1 MLALSEGGVLD
12 TVTLPGQTV
21 YPEGRTQDD
30 LNIYYFA
37 YYFAPFK
44 GFYSYTNDP
53 PLPRCDLYAAKTSI
67 YWVFSWDFGKF
78 NIHHVPVKAADI
90 SPYDVDAT
98 VNGIKL
104 DYTCCM
110 LGGEC
115 PDFIDNVNVYKVYF
129 TIRPFSQNGLDS
141 REQARFPCYTCI
153 MRDVG
158 PRVCPDGT
166 YADNFLNINSK
177 GFVTTTSHCIPC
189 KPGTWM
195 ACAEK
200 SSCQWN
206 IPTNSTPYLASSKDY
221 YVFADHI
228 PVGSCYPCILAGARP
243 YYADDP
249 KRKNTVYAYYAG
261 KDPIPWYLHCR
272 FMYSYPQSNNVE
284 PGTAQ
289 GTRMGWTACHA
300 SATRPTWGATLLTR
314 IARAPRENTTILCLA
329 ASTVLLGPIVSM
341 ASSETVQTIIIRH
354 KRGRPRASRV
364 ITRPPIVAPGPT
376 CANAWGSTSPCP
388 LFV

>member
-1 MLALSEGGVLD
+1 MLFLLLCMLALSEGGVLN
-12 TVTLPGQTV
+12 TATLPGQTV
-21 YPEGRTQDD
+21 DIVYKSGIE

-37 YYFAPFK
+37 YFFAPFD
-44 GFYSYTNDP
+44 GVYSYNNDP

-67 YWVFSWDFGKF
+67 YWVLSLDWGKF
-78 NIHHVPVKAADI
+78 NIHHVPVKAAEV
-90 SPYDVDAT
+90 SPYDVDTT
-98 VNGIKL
+98 VNSMRL

-110 LGGEC
+110 FGSEC
-115 PDFIDNVNVYKVYF
+115 PSFIDNVNVYKVYF
-129 TIRPFSQNGLDS
+129 TIRSFSQNGLDS
-141 REQARFPCYTCI
+141 RDQARFPCYTCI

-166 YADNFLNINSK
+166 YADDFLNINSR

-195 ACAEK
+195 ACVEK
-200 SSCQWN
+200 GSCKWN
-206 IPTNSTPYLASSKDY
+206 IPTNSTRYLAPSKDY
-221 YVFADHI
+221 YVFTDHV

-249 KRKNTVYAYYAG
+249 KRKSIVYASYAG

-272 FMYSYPQSNNVE
+272 FMYSYSQSNNVE

-300 SATRPTWGATLLTR
+300 SATRPTWGAFFPTR
-314 IARAPRENTTILCLA
+314 IARAPRENTTILRSA
-329 ASTVLLGPIVSM
+329 VSTALLGPIVSM
-341 ASSETVQTIIIRH
+341 APSETVKTIFIR
-354 KRGRPRASRV
+354 
-364 ITRPPIVAPGPT
+364 
-376 CANAWGSTSPCP
+376 
-388 LFV
+388 